1 MSRYRR
7 PKIEGGIFFFTL
19 IDPRDRQRAQNRIGR
34 FRSGEDLARD
44 FAHPTEFTRIV
55 MAALVRLVRVMTAE
69 CASTKAEKRYQIR
82 AGM

>member
-1 MSRYRR
+1 LIREADGVR
-7 PKIEGGIFFFTL
+7 KIASAAF
-19 IDPRDRQRAQNRIGR
+19 AC
-34 FRSGEDLARD
+34 GEVLARD